1 VLARRRRSDT
11 GSIGELFGGLRPP
24 IYQGDQNARAG
35 LVNKERTYTD
45 KVRLGRPL
53 WRIVYVHSFTFCIC
67 DFWPKTRALLLVNT
81 PAPLTLSAPGG
92 IHFLL
97 SNFGNDSP

>member
-35 LVNKERTYTD
+35 LVNKERTYT
-45 KVRLGRPL
+45 
-53 WRIVYVHSFTFCIC
+53 
-67 DFWPKTRALLLVNT
+67 TRSGSAVLSGALCMFI
-81 PAPLTLSAPGG
+81 PSLSA
-92 IHFLL
+92 FAT
-97 SNFGNDSP
+97 FGPKREHYSWSTLQRR